1 MKNKKTIAIIITFII
16 TFILTIILFASVSK
30 AQASDD
36 IMDWNFSVDQPV
48 PSKVI
53 NVAGFIIKFLRNM
66 SIIITILVI
75 TVLGIQYMLG
85 SIEEKAN
92 YKKTSINII
101 IGVVFITLVTSIV
114 DVIFSA
120 FNL

>member
-1 MKNKKTIAIIITFII
+1 MKNKKIFAIIII
-16 TFILTIILFASVSK
+16 FILTIILFASVSK
-30 AQASDD
+30 VQASDD
-36 IMDWNFSVDQPV
+36 IMDWNFSVSQPV

-53 NVAGFIIKFLRNM
+53 NVAGFLIKFLRNM

-75 TVLGIQYMLG
+75 TILGIQFMLG
-85 SIEEKAN
+85 SVEEKAN
-92 YKKTSINII
+92 YKKTSMSII

>member
-1 MKNKKTIAIIITFII
+1 
-16 TFILTIILFASVSK
+16 
-30 AQASDD
+30 
-36 IMDWNFSVDQPV
+36 
-48 PSKVI
+48 
-53 NVAGFIIKFLRNM
+53 M

-75 TVLGIQYMLG
+75 TILGIQFMLG
-85 SIEEKAN
+85 SVEEKAN
-92 YKKTSINII
+92 YKKTSMNII